1 MLKVF
6 LSLQF
11 KVYGYACTRI
21 TPITNIFYFYTTIII
36 NNIQKNSFKIDVTI
50 LNAMIK
56 GNINK

>member
-21 TPITNIFYFYTTIII
+21 TPIPNIFYFYTTIII

>member
-21 TPITNIFYFYTTIII
+21 TPITNIFYFYTTII
-36 NNIQKNSFKIDVTI
+36 NNNQKNSLNIKVAT
-50 LNAMIK
+50 LNAMIN
-56 GNINK
+56 GNKNR

>member
-21 TPITNIFYFYTTIII
+21 TPITNIFYYYATIII
-36 NNIQKNSFKIDVTI
+36 NNIQKNSLMIDVTI
-50 LNAMIK
+50 LNTMIN
-56 GNINK
+56 GNKNR

>member
-21 TPITNIFYFYTTIII
+21 TPITNIFYFYTTII
-36 NNIQKNSFKIDVTI
+36 NNNVQKNSLNIKVTI
-50 LNAMIK
+50 LKTMIN
-56 GNINK
+56 GNKNK